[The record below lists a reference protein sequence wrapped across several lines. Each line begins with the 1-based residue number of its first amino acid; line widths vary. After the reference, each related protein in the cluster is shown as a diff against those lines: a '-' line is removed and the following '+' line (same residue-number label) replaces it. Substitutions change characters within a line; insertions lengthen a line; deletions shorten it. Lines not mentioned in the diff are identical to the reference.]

1 MKIVESIDKKFPGV
15 RVGAWSPRPASSLQ
29 DFKKIGGG
37 FRGGAS
43 ASHPHVKALLK
54 RLIRCYLTLQNQP

>member
-29 DFKKIGGG
+29 GVKKPGGG
-37 FRGGAS
+37 FRAGANP
-43 ASHPHVKALLK
+43 SHPRVETLSK
-54 RLIRCYLTLQNQP
+54 RLVHLNLTLQNQ